1 MDGVLELIKGKG
13 RDQKEFISFCLW
25 LKICGWCPGLLRPA
39 LPSLPRWYFRT
50 RNQNKRPILKLS
62 FVRNFVTTEKKS
74 SLYKWILLQHLLRA
88 FSPTET
94 LTLIQGDTFWTSDL
108 RITKIIKPC
117 YISPSLSHSLW
128 QQQQV
133 KDIFWISTT
142 LIKNKKPRKG
152 KDQGPENTEAWM
164 KNNATLVE
172 ALLAEWSQCP
182 VAEY

>member
-1 MDGVLELIKGKG
+1 M
-13 RDQKEFISFCLW
+13 
-25 LKICGWCPGLLRPA
+25 CGWCPGLLPPA
-39 LPSLPRWYFRT
+39 IPSLPRWYFRT
-50 RNQNKRPILKLS
+50 RNQNKPSIFKLS

-74 SLYKWILLQHLLRA
+74 SLYKRILLQNLLRA

-108 RITKIIKPC
+108 HITKIIEPC

-133 KDIFWISTT
+133 EDIFWISTM

-152 KDQGPENTEAWM
+152 KDQGPENTEVWM

-172 ALLAEWSQCP
+172 ALPAEWSQRL

>member
-1 MDGVLELIKGKG
+1 MADVLAFSGLPYPPYHDGTFEPETRINRPFLSCLLWGILS
-13 RDQKEFISFCLW
+13 RQK
-25 LKICGWCPGLLRPA
+25 
-39 LPSLPRWYFRT
+39 
-50 RNQNKRPILKLS
+50 
-62 FVRNFVTTEKKS
+62 KKS
-74 SLYKWILLQHLLRA
+74 SLYKWILLQNLLRA

-94 LTLIQGDTFWTSDL
+94 LTLIQGDAFWTSDL

-172 ALLAEWSQCP
+172 ALLAEWSQRP